1 MFCRIEELRNK
12 QVVCVHSGDV
22 LGYVSDI
29 EIDSQNGKIKSL
41 VIFGKPRVLGLF
53 GSRED
58 IVIPW
63 SDIEVIGTETV
74 LVKNGTQLCNTNQTA
89 ENCSLF

>member
-1 MFCRIEELRNK
+1 MFCRIDELRNK

-74 LVKNGTQLCNTNQTA
+74 LVKNGTQLCNID
-89 ENCSLF
+89 

>member
-1 MFCRIEELRNK
+1 MFCRIDELRNK

-74 LVKNGTQLCNTNQTA
+74 LVKNGTQLCNTD
-89 ENCSLF
+89 

>member
-1 MFCRIEELRNK
+1 MFCRIDELRNK

-74 LVKNGTQLCNTNQTA
+74 LVKNGTQLCNTDQT
-89 ENCSLF
+89 SV

>member
-1 MFCRIEELRNK
+1 MLCRIDELRNK

-22 LGYVSDI
+22 LGYVGDI

-41 VIFGKPRVLGLF
+41 VIFGKPRLLGLF

-63 SDIEVIGTETV
+63 DDIEVIGAETV
-74 LVKNGTQLCNTNQTA
+74 LVKNGTQLCNTN
-89 ENCSLF
+89 

>member
-29 EIDSQNGKIKSL
+29 EIDSQNGRIKSL

-63 SDIEVIGTETV
+63 GDIEVIGTETV
-74 LVKNGTQLCNTNQTA
+74 LVKNGTQHCNTN
-89 ENCSLF
+89 

>member
-1 MFCRIEELRNK
+1 MFCRIDELRNK

-22 LGYVSDI
+22 LGYVGDI

-63 SDIEVIGTETV
+63 NDIEVIGTETV
-74 LVKNGTQLCNTNQTA
+74 LVKNGTQLCNTT
-89 ENCSLF
+89 